1 MQNAQDAISHRTARY
16 NVATILYIE
25 DDEAIRQLVRLILE
39 RRSNIKL
46 FEAAT
51 GREGLSL
58 ALTVQPDLILLDISL
73 PDMDGSEV
81 LKMLRNNTHTA
92 VVPVI
97 AISGNSV
104 METRLTAPGFQ
115 EYLAKPIN
123 IQDLY
128 AAIDSFIK

>member
-1 MQNAQDAISHRTARY
+1 M
-16 NVATILYIE
+16 ATILYIE

-58 ALTVQPDLILLDISL
+58 AFSVQPDLILLDISL
-73 PDMDGSEV
+73 PDMDGGQV
-81 LKMLRNNTHTA
+81 LKILQNNTDTA
-92 VVPVI
+92 SIPVI

-104 METRLTAPGFQ
+104 IETQLTTPGFQ
-115 EYLAKPIN
+115 QYLPKPII

-128 AAIDSFIK
+128 AAIDSFLN

>member
-1 MQNAQDAISHRTARY
+1 
-16 NVATILYIE
+16 VATILYIE

-39 RRSNIKL
+39 RRSGIEL
-46 FEAAT
+46 HEAET

-58 ALTVQPDLILLDISL
+58 ASSVRPDLILLDISL

-81 LKMLRNNTHTA
+81 LRLLRNSKDTA
-92 VVPVI
+92 STPII

-104 METRLTAPGFQ
+104 IETKQTIPGFQ
-115 EYLAKPIN
+115 HYLAKPIN

-128 AAIDSFIK
+128 TSIDSFIE